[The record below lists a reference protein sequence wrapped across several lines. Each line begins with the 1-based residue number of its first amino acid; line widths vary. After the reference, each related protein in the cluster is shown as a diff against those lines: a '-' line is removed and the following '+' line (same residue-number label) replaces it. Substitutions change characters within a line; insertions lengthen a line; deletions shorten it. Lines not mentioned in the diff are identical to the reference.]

1 MRNTNSKTRKNSSNR
16 KHVSIKKKIM
26 KHSGMM
32 KKSMKKG
39 RITMKGGIRE
49 RGPSDSSGSS
59 GPSGPS
65 GPRASQ
71 KKKKRPSQTSV
82 RSKEPSLKRSVKS
95 TEPPSQSK
103 TTSHLPKLQLPTSY
117 VQKPGEEVFVDENG
131 DLSINPN
138 YNPPSIEKQNLL
150 VAQAIKTNL
159 KYKGVPIQ
167 TYYTRSPEDN
177 YELALKLFSKGGT
190 ETIKRRQQ
198 RLKETLEN
206 PIIQNIL
213 KQMEGPKAPSPKKI
227 INDLRVYM
235 PSAWGTVD
243 EAEEK
248 AHLVATYIQK
258 QKENELRHL
267 RTLIAKKKSPKKQS
281 PITITNATKMIN
293 EYLQNSTN
301 RLVDL
306 EGFRTVLESQIKENP
321 EDKTL
326 QKLLKALK
334 KTEKDERYEEA
345 RYEEASRILSI
356 PIEDVRK
363 LNNKVISLIVDE
375 GLNREQIEALEKVSQ
390 SITPQSIED
399 LKKKLN
405 LRKYRP
411 NNIVENVDLLPEPV
425 RHKEWNYEGTAN

>member
-1 MRNTNSKTRKNSSNR
+1 MRNTNSKTKKNSSNR

-49 RGPSDSSGSS
+49 GDSSGS
-59 GPSGPS
+59 S

-71 KKKKRPSQTSV
+71 KKKKRPSQRSV
-82 RSKEPSLKRSVKS
+82 RSTEPPSQRSVKS
-95 TEPPSQSK
+95 KEPPPSQSK
-103 TTSHLPKLQLPTSY
+103 TTSHLSKLQPTTSY
-117 VQKPGEEVFVDENG
+117 VTKAGEEVFYDKNG

-138 YNPPSIEKQNLL
+138 YNPPSIENQNLL
-150 VAQAIKTNL
+150 VAKAINKNL

-177 YELALKLFSKGGT
+177 YKLALKLFSNGGT

-213 KQMEGPKAPSPKKI
+213 KQMEGPKALSPQQI
-227 INDLRVYM
+227 INVINDLRVYM

-267 RTLIAKKKSPKKQS
+267 RTLVKEEQSPKKQS

-306 EGFRTVLESQIKENP
+306 EGFRTVLETQLNKKP
-321 EDKTL
+321 KDKTL

-334 KTEKDERYEEA
+334 KTEKDERYKEA
-345 RYEEASRILSI
+345 RYEEASRVLSI
-356 PIEDVRK
+356 PIEDVRN

-399 LKKKLN
+399 LKKKLKRGQN
-405 LRKYRP
+405 RL
-411 NNIVENVDLLPEPV
+411 NNIVKNVDLLPEPV
-425 RHKEWNYEGTAN
+425 RHKEWNDKATSN